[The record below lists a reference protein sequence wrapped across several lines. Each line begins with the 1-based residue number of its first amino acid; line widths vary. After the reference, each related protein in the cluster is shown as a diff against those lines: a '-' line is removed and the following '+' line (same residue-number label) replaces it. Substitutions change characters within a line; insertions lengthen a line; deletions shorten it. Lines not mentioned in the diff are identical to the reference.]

1 MNHIESKTRDRIDQR
16 ASFDLIRY
24 GQVWEDADVLREGLA
39 IQPGHRV
46 LSICSAGD
54 NALAMLLDDPSH
66 VLAVDLSPAQIQ
78 CLQLRMAAYRTLS
91 HREFLELMGSR
102 PSDRRFYLLVRCVA
116 ELPEAATPFWAK
128 HRHAIIEHGLGG
140 IGKFERYFRIFRK
153 HVLPLVHDR
162 STVERVF
169 HDSVLMPKSRK
180 QREEFYE
187 DVWNNRRWR
196 WMLKLFFS
204 NFVMGRL
211 GRDPEFF
218 AHVTTS
224 LADQVTHRTRHAFVE
239 LAPIQNPYLHWI
251 LEGTHGSAL
260 PAALREE
267 NFEIIRSRLDRIEIH
282 QGAIDSSLFERYGRF
297 DAFNLSDI
305 FEYMSPEL
313 FANVHRQIVEGANPG
328 ARLMYWNML
337 VPRGEQPMNGV
348 VRLSD
353 RAAELHARDKA
364 FFYSAIRLEHVR

>member
-1 MNHIESKTRDRIDQR
+1 MSGIEHKADFSMV
-16 ASFDLIRY
+16 RY

-39 IQPGHRV
+39 IKPGERV

-54 NALAMLLDDPSH
+54 NALALLLDDPSQ
-66 VLAVDLSPAQIQ
+66 VLAVDLSLAQIQ
-78 CLQLRMAAYRTLS
+78 CLRLRMAAYRTLG
-91 HREFLELMGSR
+91 HRELLELMGSR
-102 PSDRRFYLLVRCVA
+102 RSDRRLDLMIRCVA
-116 ELPEAATPFWAK
+116 TLPESDWPFWREHHEAVG
-128 HRHAIIEHGLGG
+128 RHGLGG

-153 HVLPLVHDR
+153 HVLPLVHD
-162 STVERVF
+162 ERTIE
-169 HDSVLMPKSRK
+169 HILHEPVLVQKSREE
-180 QREEFYE
+180 REEFYE

-224 LADQVTHRTRHAFVE
+224 LADQVAHRTRHAFVE
-239 LAPIQNPYLHWI
+239 LAPAQNPYLHWI
-251 LEGTHGSAL
+251 LDGMHGKAL

-267 NFEIIRSRLDRIEIH
+267 NFGIIRSRLDRIDLH
-282 QGAIDSSLFERYGRF
+282 HGAIDSSLFEKHGRF

-313 FANVHRQIVEGANPG
+313 FADVHRQIVEGANPG

-337 VPRGEQPMNGV
+337 VPRGETPMNGV
-348 VRLSD
+348 VSMTE

-364 FFYSAIRLEHVR
+364 FFYSAIRLERVE